1 VRGRFESLPLIER
14 FAGRARL
21 SAGHGASAAIIWFTS
36 SGSSQKGETMGQRST
51 PMKPF
56 ALLSAAAALALG
68 ATFAT
73 GGANEAAAVEM
84 SAAAKAVVDYD
95 KSGAV
100 PKTKYRIAYLTE
112 CVDNPYCLAR
122 LAGLK
127 AAVAKYGFEFKI
139 FDANFSPATQA
150 KVVENAVT
158 EGFDGYLYGP
168 AAAQPGCGLYNRLLK
183 PTGKPV
189 VSIDIAMCG
198 DPDYTPGLAAT
209 FTMQGPAHFNEFME
223 NAFSSCKGTCKVAA
237 VGGFVGSDLF
247 TYWEGAIKQGAK
259 NHPNV
264 QVVVDEPANFD
275 PRIALKKIQDALLA
289 HPDISIIVSHWD
301 DMTRGVEQAVI
312 AAGKTPGKDVMI
324 FSGGATKVG
333 VDKVKAGLWTCTTA
347 YLPYQEAY
355 YGAVA
360 LIMALEGKPVNAYV
374 DEALLPEIVD
384 TTGTIFISKDNV
396 SKYSPNY

>member
-1 VRGRFESLPLIER
+1 MTPRITHGLKIAESCNWI
-14 FAGRARL
+14 AR
-21 SAGHGASAAIIWFTS
+21 
-36 SGSSQKGETMGQRST
+36 
-51 PMKPF
+51 
-56 ALLSAAAALALG
+56 ALALAIVCAIGLAGNNINAG
-68 ATFAT
+68 AA
-73 GGANEAAAVEM
+73 EM

-95 KSGAV
+95 KAFTA
-100 PKTKYRIAYLTE
+100 PTKKYRIAYLTE

-122 LAGLK
+122 LEGLK
-127 AAVAKYGFEFKI
+127 TAAKKYGFEFKI

-158 EGFDGYLYGP
+158 EGFEGYLFGP

-209 FTMQGPAHFNEFME
+209 LTMQGPYHFDNMLD
-223 NAFSSCKGTCKVAA
+223 NAFASCKGECKVAA

-247 TYWEGAIKQGAK
+247 TYWENAIKKAAAK
-259 NHPNV
+259 YPNV
-264 QVVVDEPANFD
+264 KVVVDEPANFD

-289 HPDISIIVSHWD
+289 HPDINIVISSWD
-301 DMTRGVEQAVI
+301 DMSRGVEQAVI
-312 AAGKTPGKDVMI
+312 AAGKTPGKDINI

-333 VDKVKAGLWTCTTA
+333 VDKVKSGKWASTMA

-360 LIMALEGKPVNAYV
+360 LMMALDGKPINAYI
-374 DEALLPEIVD
+374 DEELLPEIVN
-384 TTGTIFISKDNV
+384 TTGTVFISKANV
-396 SKYSPNY
+396 DKYQPVY

>member
-1 VRGRFESLPLIER
+1 MTNRFKISEFCSWIARAVATTIVCAVGLLGVQVTVR
-14 FAGRARL
+14 
-21 SAGHGASAAIIWFTS
+21 AA
-36 SGSSQKGETMGQRST
+36 
-51 PMKPF
+51 
-56 ALLSAAAALALG
+56 
-68 ATFAT
+68 
-73 GGANEAAAVEM
+73 EM
-84 SAAAKAVVDYD
+84 SPAAKAVVDYD
-95 KSGAV
+95 KSFTT
-100 PKTKYRIAYLTE
+100 PKKKYRIAYLTE

-122 LAGLK
+122 LEGLK
-127 AAVAKYGFEFKI
+127 AAAKKYGFEFKI

-158 EGFDGYLYGP
+158 EGFEGYLFGP

-209 FTMQGPAHFNEFME
+209 LTMQGPYHFDNMLD
-223 NAFSSCKGTCKVAA
+223 NAFASCKGSCKVAA

-247 TYWEGAIKQGAK
+247 TYWENAIKKAAAK
-259 NHPNV
+259 YPNV
-264 QVVVDEPANFD
+264 KVVVDEPANFD

-289 HPDISIIVSHWD
+289 HPDINIVISSWD
-301 DMTRGVEQAVI
+301 DMSRGVEQAVI
-312 AAGKTPGKDVMI
+312 AAGKTPGKDVNI

-333 VDKVKAGLWTCTTA
+333 VDKVKSGKWASTMA

-360 LIMALEGKPVNAYV
+360 LMMALDGKPINAHI
-374 DEALLPEIVD
+374 DEALLPEVVN
-384 TTGTIFISKDNV
+384 TTGTVFISQANAD
-396 SKYSPNY
+396 KYSPVY